1 MSNAANKK
9 FTELIMYSISLTS
22 VGFCDIILPTQK
34 YIEMDTPWY
43 EKNYGE

>member
-22 VGFCDIILPTQK
+22 VGFCDIIFLICNK
-34 YIEMDTPWY
+34 
-43 EKNYGE
+43 GEIVKL